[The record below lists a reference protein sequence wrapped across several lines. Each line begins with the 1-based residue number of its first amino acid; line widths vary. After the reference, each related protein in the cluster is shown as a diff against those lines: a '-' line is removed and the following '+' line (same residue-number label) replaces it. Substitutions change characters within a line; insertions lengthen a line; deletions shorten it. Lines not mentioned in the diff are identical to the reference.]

1 MEEEDN
7 LIEKILSEIDLRT
20 KLKVNNEFAFVN
32 LLTDLCYRKD
42 KLWTDDEDEILS
54 RLIDLASELADTQM
68 EEIENHYK
76 TLNKQ

>member
-1 MEEEDN
+1 MIDKDN
-7 LIEKILSEIDLRT
+7 IIEKILSEIDLRT

-32 LLTDLCYRKD
+32 LLTELGYRKD
-42 KLWTDDEDEILS
+42 KLWTDYENDMLDKIF
-54 RLIDLASELADTQM
+54 DLASELADTQM